1 MDRVSVHILISPIIW
16 PCQAV
21 KNQIM
26 KIFTTQEIREI
37 DQYTI
42 DNDGVSSV
50 ELIERVA
57 EGIAC
62 EITSRWT
69 PRKPTAIF
77 AGPGNNGADAL
88 AVARLLAEQGF
99 RPEVFLFNIGG
110 NKLSLDC
117 AKMRNLLRETP
128 GVDLIEVV
136 SNFSLPDL
144 TSSHLVID
152 GLFGSGLHRPL
163 SGGFVSLVQYIN
175 ESMATVVA
183 IDIPSGLY
191 GEWNPEAINRN
202 IIHANLTLAVQA
214 PKLSFFISDYADI
227 IGEWKVLDIELSPE
241 KIRSI
246 SPQYHL
252 VEKADVRRM
261 LRRRPDICSKA
272 DFGSTIIYAGSY
284 GMMGA
289 AVLATRGSLR
299 SGVGKT
305 TIYSPRCGFNILQS
319 TVPEALFSEDRDDLV
334 ISEIAPSHRFNSI
347 AIGPGIGTRDAT
359 VKALEDF
366 LAGTT
371 APVILDADALNCIAA
386 RPAMLSTIPILS
398 ILTPHAGEFDRLF
411 GTQVSAEAR
420 LRKAIEVARYYNI
433 FIILKGHYTALV
445 RPDGKVYFNSSGCA
459 AMATPGC
466 GDVLTGILASMSAQG
481 YSPEYAAII
490 SVFVHGVAG
499 ELAAERHGQYG
510 VTAGDIADNVGRA
523 INEIMTK
530 SK

>member
-1 MDRVSVHILISPIIW
+1 
-16 PCQAV
+16 
-21 KNQIM
+21 M
-26 KIFTTQEIREI
+26 KIFTTKEIREI

-42 DNDGVSSV
+42 ENDGVSSV

-110 NKLSLDC
+110 NKLSPDC
-117 AKMRNLLRETP
+117 AKMRNLLRDTP

-144 TSSHLVID
+144 TSNHLIVD

-202 IIHANLTLAVQA
+202 IIHANLTLAIQA
-214 PKLSFFISDYADI
+214 PKLSFFINGYADI

-241 KIRSI
+241 KIRAI

-272 DFGSTIIYAGSY
+272 DFGSTVIYAGSY

-289 AVLATRGSLR
+289 AVLSTRGALR

-305 TIYSPRCGFNILQS
+305 TVYSPRCGFNILQS
-319 TVPEALFSEDRDDLV
+319 TVPEALFSEDRDDFV
-334 ISEIAPSHRFNSI
+334 IS
-347 AIGPGIGTRDAT
+347 
-359 VKALEDF
+359 
-366 LAGTT
+366 
-371 APVILDADALNCIAA
+371 
-386 RPAMLSTIPILS
+386 
-398 ILTPHAGEFDRLF
+398 
-411 GTQVSAEAR
+411 
-420 LRKAIEVARYYNI
+420 
-433 FIILKGHYTALV
+433 
-445 RPDGKVYFNSSGCA
+445 
-459 AMATPGC
+459 
-466 GDVLTGILASMSAQG
+466 
-481 YSPEYAAII
+481 
-490 SVFVHGVAG
+490 
-499 ELAAERHGQYG
+499 
-510 VTAGDIADNVGRA
+510 
-523 INEIMTK
+523 
-530 SK
+530 